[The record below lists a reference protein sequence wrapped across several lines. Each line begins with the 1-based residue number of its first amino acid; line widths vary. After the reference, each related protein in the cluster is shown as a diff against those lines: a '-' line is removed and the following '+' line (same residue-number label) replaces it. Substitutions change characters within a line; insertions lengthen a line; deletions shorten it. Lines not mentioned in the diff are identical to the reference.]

1 MTNGQDSRAGGRSRE
16 IELVAGTPPGG
27 GQDRPARALI
37 EVLEKHRL
45 LDVPV
50 KLTNIAGRGGGN
62 AWDYLRQHA
71 GDAHVLAI
79 NSPTIIS
86 NKLLG
91 VAGTDYSDLTPLANL
106 YTEYPIFI
114 VRAASPIADIGA
126 LIRRLRDA
134 ASVPIALATAIGNP
148 NHIAL
153 ARLTR
158 HAGGDVKALKIEV
171 FDSARY
177 AIAHVLE
184 GKAELGV
191 ITAVSAVPELT
202 AGALR
207 TLTLSAPQRLGG
219 VFDGV
224 PTLIESGVDCKVG
237 MWRGLIAPGGVAPEA
252 VAFWTGVL
260 AAATATQE
268 WRAELAK
275 KYWANTFLTGAQEMA
290 FLDDERTVTTAALR
304 DIGVDHMSA
313 WRPERAVQI
322 VAGTPPGGGLD
333 RVARALARAIAE
345 AKLLDVPMEVV
356 NVAGNGARRAWTHFV
371 DQHPGNPHVLS
382 ISSPNLTT
390 DYLVGIAD
398 FEHTKYTAIATL
410 VTEYI
415 AFAVRADSKLKPAPI
430 CWRAWALHRE
440 RSPSRCRLRSAI
452 PTMSRWP
459 S

>member
-1 MTNGQDSRAGGRSRE
+1 MNSGNGGRAWRPMRE

-37 EVLEKHRL
+37 DVLTRHRL

-62 AWDYLRQHA
+62 AWDHLRRHA
-71 GDAHVLAI
+71 GGAHVLAI

-91 VAGTDYSDLTPLANL
+91 VAAADYSDLTPLANL

-114 VRAASPIADIGA
+114 VRAASPLTDIGE

-134 ASVPIALATAIGNP
+134 AAVPIALATATGNP

-177 AIAHVLE
+177 AIAHVLD

-207 TLTLSAPQRLGG
+207 TLTLSAPRRLGG

-224 PTLIESGVDCKVG
+224 PTLVESGIDCKVG
-237 MWRGLIAPGGVAPEA
+237 MWRGLIAPGGIAQGA
-252 VAFWTGVL
+252 VEFWTKVL
-260 AAATATQE
+260 TTATATDD

-275 KYWANTFLTGAQEMA
+275 KYWADTFMAGADERA
-290 FLDDERTVTTAALR
+290 FLDEERDVTTAALR
-304 DIGVDHMSA
+304 DLG
-313 WRPERAVQI
+313 
-322 VAGTPPGGGLD
+322 
-333 RVARALARAIAE
+333 
-345 AKLLDVPMEVV
+345 
-356 NVAGNGARRAWTHFV
+356 
-371 DQHPGNPHVLS
+371 
-382 ISSPNLTT
+382 
-390 DYLVGIAD
+390 
-398 FEHTKYTAIATL
+398 L
-410 VTEYI
+410 VT
-415 AFAVRADSKLKPAPI
+415 
-430 CWRAWALHRE
+430 
-440 RSPSRCRLRSAI
+440 
-452 PTMSRWP
+452 
-459 S
+459 

>member
-1 MTNGQDSRAGGRSRE
+1 MNIGNDGRAWRPARE

-37 EVLEKHRL
+37 GVLEKHRL
-45 LDVPV
+45 LDVSV
-50 KLTNIAGRGGGN
+50 KLSNIAGRGGGN
-62 AWDYLRQHA
+62 AWDYLRRHT

-91 VAGTDYSDLTPLANL
+91 VAAADYSDLTPLANL

-114 VRAASPIADIGA
+114 VRADSPVGDIGA

-177 AIAHVLE
+177 AIAHVLD

-202 AGALR
+202 EGRLR
-207 TLTLSAPQRLGG
+207 TLTLSAPRRLGG
-219 VFDGV
+219 VFENV
-224 PTLIESGVDCKVG
+224 PTLIESGIDCKVG
-237 MWRGLIAPGGVAPEA
+237 MWRGLVAPGAMPEDA
-252 VAFWTGVL
+252 MEFWTGVL
-260 AAATATQE
+260 SAATATGD

-275 KYWANTFLTGAQEMA
+275 KYWADTFLTGADERA
-290 FLDDERTVTTAALR
+290 FLDEERDITTAALR
-304 DIGVDHMSA
+304 DLG
-313 WRPERAVQI
+313 
-322 VAGTPPGGGLD
+322 
-333 RVARALARAIAE
+333 
-345 AKLLDVPMEVV
+345 
-356 NVAGNGARRAWTHFV
+356 
-371 DQHPGNPHVLS
+371 
-382 ISSPNLTT
+382 
-390 DYLVGIAD
+390 
-398 FEHTKYTAIATL
+398 L
-410 VTEYI
+410 VT
-415 AFAVRADSKLKPAPI
+415 
-430 CWRAWALHRE
+430 
-440 RSPSRCRLRSAI
+440 
-452 PTMSRWP
+452 
-459 S
+459 

>member
-1 MTNGQDSRAGGRSRE
+1 MSNGQDGRGWRPTHD

-62 AWDYLRQHA
+62 AWDYLRKNA
-71 GDAHVLAI
+71 GNPHVLAI

-91 VAGTDYSDLTPLANL
+91 AAATDYSDLTSLANL

-114 VRAASPIADIGA
+114 VRNASPLRDIGE
-126 LIRRLRDA
+126 LIRRLKDA
-134 ASVPIALATAIGNP
+134 TSLPIALATALGNP

-177 AIAHVLE
+177 AIAHVVE

-219 VFDGV
+219 AFEGV

-237 MWRGLIAPGGVAPEA
+237 MWRGLIAPGGIPSDAA
-252 VAFWTGVL
+252 AFWIKAL
-260 AAATATQE
+260 SAATATEE

-275 KYWANTFLTGAQEMA
+275 KYWANTFLSGAEERA
-290 FLDDERTVTTAALR
+290 FLDEERAVTTAALR
-304 DIGVDHMSA
+304 DIG
-313 WRPERAVQI
+313 
-322 VAGTPPGGGLD
+322 L
-333 RVARALARAIAE
+333 IA
-345 AKLLDVPMEVV
+345 
-356 NVAGNGARRAWTHFV
+356 
-371 DQHPGNPHVLS
+371 
-382 ISSPNLTT
+382 
-390 DYLVGIAD
+390 
-398 FEHTKYTAIATL
+398 
-410 VTEYI
+410 
-415 AFAVRADSKLKPAPI
+415 
-430 CWRAWALHRE
+430 
-440 RSPSRCRLRSAI
+440 
-452 PTMSRWP
+452 
-459 S
+459 